1 MTAAVN
7 AFARLLAR
15 STAIGTELKFDG
27 EEMILWRTDDGTEF
41 TTSYERAAQ
50 YVRGDSMTAEEII
63 AQYLEDAF
71 ALHPGHMTASG
82 LVARLDDGGYGV
94 VQRD

>member
-50 YVRGDSMTAEEII
+50 Y
-63 AQYLEDAF
+63 
-71 ALHPGHMTASG
+71 
-82 LVARLDDGGYGV
+82 GGT
-94 VQRD
+94 R